1 MERMAGEG
9 LGIDLREGLSDP
21 GQLRDLRRALRTDK
35 LIPRSLGLGPDAL
48 TAANGSPMAPE
59 RSEPGFSLSGS
70 YQPEVAYGA

>member
-21 GQLRDLRRALRTDK
+21 GNLRELRRLRADK

-48 TAANGSPMAPE
+48 TAASSSPMAPE
-59 RSEPGFSLSGS
+59 RSEPGFSLSGG